1 MQFSLQKNMQCK
13 GISLSKERIPV
24 KQFALQGFRLFS
36 CRKCSKIKVF
46 NIMNRVLNILIVEN
60 QNSKKEQLVN
70 I

>member
-13 GISLSKERIPV
+13 GISLSKVEIPV

-36 CRKCSKIKVF
+36 CCKCSKIKVF

-60 QNSKKEQLVN
+60 QNAKKEN
-70 I
+70 